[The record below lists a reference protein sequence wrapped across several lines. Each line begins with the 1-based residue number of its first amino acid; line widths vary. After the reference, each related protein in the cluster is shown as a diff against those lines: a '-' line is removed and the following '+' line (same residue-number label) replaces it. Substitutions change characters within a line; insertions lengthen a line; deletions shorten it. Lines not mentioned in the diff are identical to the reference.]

1 MSTSETFNLRNQ
13 FGGIIAISLYLAGLN
28 ETLKPSAAWL
38 KEEKG
43 FAMEETE
50 LLLASHQYNL
60 DEYFYLLTA

>member
-28 ETLKPSAAWL
+28 QTLKPSAEL
-38 KEEKG
+38 KEKKG
-43 FAMEETE
+43 FAME
-50 LLLASHQYNL
+50 LLVASHQYNL

>member
-28 ETLKPSAAWL
+28 QTLKPSAEL

-43 FAMEETE
+43 FALEETE